1 MDRKTQDSVV
11 LFRAYTVEEIREQE
25 KKALVLGGKFSVP
38 FRGDNSSS
46 YAD

>member
-1 MDRKTQDSVV
+1 MDRKTTETVE

-25 KKALVLGGKFSVP
+25 KKAMVLGGKFSTP
-38 FRGDNSSS
+38 FRGENSSS